1 MDRSPDRPV
10 TTRTLERA
18 AFRIN
23 GFAMLFLI
31 LPAIAILA
39 IWAAANIVQEEY
51 LRGSDLA
58 FPVSETLSIPALLF
72 TILAGLFLLIALGG
86 FTVLQPNEAQ
96 VLVFFGKYVGTVRQP
111 GFHWVNPFAKPQSR
125 RVSLRITN
133 FDSARVKVNDRNGNP
148 VEIGAVVVWRVTD
161 TATAVFDVQNYVEYV
176 RVQSET
182 AVRHL
187 ATTYPYD
194 SQDPEELSLSGTV
207 DEVSRALQTELAE
220 RLQHAGVEVIE
231 ARLSHLAYAPEIAAV
246 MLRRQQASAVVAA
259 RQQMVAGAVGMVEL
273 ALDELDRGSRVQLS
287 PEQKSKL
294 VSNLL
299 VVLTSEQSTTPI
311 VSAEA

>member
-1 MDRSPDRPV
+1 MERTVERP
-10 TTRTLERA
+10 

-23 GFAMLFLI
+23 GFLMLFII
-31 LPAIAILA
+31 LPAIAALA
-39 IWAAANIVQEEY
+39 IWGAANVVQTSLTYDTTQQVSVGALVLVIV
-51 LRGSDLA
+51 
-58 FPVSETLSIPALLF
+58 
-72 TILAGLFLLIALGG
+72 AGLFLLISLGG

-96 VLVFFGKYVGTVRQP
+96 VLVFFGKYAGTVRQP
-111 GFHWVNPFAKPQSR
+111 GFHFVNPFAKPQSK
-125 RVSLRITN
+125 RVSLRMTN

-148 VEIGAVVVWRVTD
+148 VEIAAVVVWRVTD
-161 TATAVFDVQNYVEYV
+161 TATAVFDVQNYHEYV

-187 ATTYPYD
+187 ATSYPYD
-194 SQDPEELSLSGTV
+194 SHEDDQMSLSGNV
-207 DEVSRALQTELAE
+207 DEVSRALQSELAD
-220 RLQHAGVEVIE
+220 RLTTAGVEVIE

-273 ALDELDRGSRVQLS
+273 ALAELESKGTVSLD
-287 PEQKSKL
+287 PAQKARL

-299 VVLTSEQSTTPI
+299 VVLTSEQTATPVVST
-311 VSAEA
+311 SADGV